1 MKRTLLL
8 LTVLSFFAAA
18 SSTLYAGPVDLN
30 LKVSGTATMLGNPF
44 IGPFSV
50 ISSASGKGPLGK
62 VTGQGF
68 YVYDIL
74 GQQGEMIC
82 GGGQQA
88 MRLESTG
95 ELLLLT
101 AAPGFTG
108 FMSMTGPETYTWTQ
122 TWIGEVA
129 GGTGRFEHATGTFS
143 MALDGSGALP
153 GFVNVYEG
161 TIDIHLD

>member
-1 MKRTLLL
+1 MKRIFLL

-18 SSTLYAGPVDLN
+18 STTLYADPVNLN
-30 LKVSGTATMLGNPF
+30 LKVSGTVVMLGNPF

-50 ISSASGKGPLGK
+50 IPTATGKGPLGK
-62 VTGQGF
+62 FTGQGLF
-68 YVYDIL
+68 VYEQL
-74 GQQGEMIC
+74 GFNGEMIC

-95 ELLLLT
+95 ELLLLN

-108 FMSMTGPETYTWTQ
+108 IHSMTGPDTFAWSQTWT
-122 TWIGEVA
+122 GVVA

-143 MALDGSGALP
+143 ETLDGSGVLP

>member
-8 LTVLSFFAAA
+8 VTVLSFFAVG
-18 SSTLYAGPVDLN
+18 SSALYADPVDLN
-30 LKVSGTATMLGNPF
+30 FKVSGTSTTLGNPF

-50 ISSASGKGPLGK
+50 IPSASGKGPLGK
-62 VTGQGF
+62 VRGTGF
-68 YVYDIL
+68 YVYEIL

-82 GGGQQA
+82 GGGQQG

-95 ELLLLT
+95 ELVLLT

-108 FMSMTGPETYTWTQ
+108 ILSMTGPDTFAYTQ
-122 TWIGEVA
+122 TWDGVVA

-143 MALDGSGALP
+143 MTLDGTGALP
-153 GFVNVYEG
+153 GFVSIYEG
-161 TIDIHLD
+161 NVDIHLD